1 MGALQ
6 EGKQVSKLLAQ
17 EAGIYKIRNNITS
30 DFYIGS
36 AANLRYRWYN
46 HRNSLG
52 ANRHSNQHLQ
62 SAWNKY
68 GADAF
73 EFIVIELCE
82 KDKLLEREQFY
93 IDSESPAYNIN
104 KLASSPLGINK
115 PVREARVLP
124 HIKQFRGTQLL
135 IEDFPLQLIPRLA
148 VVIGLN
154 EAIFIQ
160 QLHYWSR
167 KSNDG
172 WVYNT
177 YEQWQKDNFPFW
189 SVPTIKRIV
198 YSLETKGLII
208 SKQPDVFDRKKYYAI
223 DYDMLD
229 ALGGVD
235 YAELSDGMDQID
247 ALGTDQIDT
256 FSLTETT
263 TVDSDL
269 QSVEPETEPEPKPKR
284 KGKVR
289 TAKYTIDQIRPMANA
304 IASATA
310 LKYADNIP
318 TFHKI
323 SSNLLDGGYTPEKV
337 ADFGLW
343 WKVNDWRGRRGQP
356 PTPWQLKSLIGISVK
371 QGTNDT
377 GDPASEEKR
386 QKFLDQIK
394 EQE

>member
-1 MGALQ
+1 M
-6 EGKQVSKLLAQ
+6 SKLLVQ

-46 HRNSLG
+46 HRNALG

-82 KDKLLEREQFY
+82 KSKLLEREQFY

-104 KLASSPLGINK
+104 RIASSPLGINK
-115 PVREARVLP
+115 PERVSRVLP
-124 HIKQFRGTQLL
+124 RIKQFRGTQLL

-263 TVDSDL
+263 TIDSDL
-269 QSVEPETEPEPKPKR
+269 QSVEPEPEPKPKR
-284 KGKVR
+284 KGKAR
-289 TAKYTIDQIRPMANA
+289 TAKYTIDQIRPLANA

-318 TFHKI
+318 VLHKLAV
-323 SSNLLDGGYTPEKV
+323 NLLDGGYTPEKV
-337 ADFGLW
+337 ADFAVW
-343 WKVNDWRGRRGQP
+343 WKVNDWRGRKGQP
-356 PTPWQLKSLIGISVK
+356 PTPWQLKSMIGGALK
-371 QGTNDT
+371 ENT

-394 EQE
+394 EQDADQR